1 MPVENIER
9 DPQGWPRRSAQPR
22 APIGSSLSDAI
33 PVSPSM
39 FRSTLWGHGFV
50 ERVNPLGERGLL
62 QYQSCNGYMG
72 ILTPRRL
79 AVPTGQNRGQL
90 RAHPRMLRM
99 SGARVN
105 CRSLLPC

>member
-1 MPVENIER
+1 
-9 DPQGWPRRSAQPR
+9 
-22 APIGSSLSDAI
+22 
-33 PVSPSM
+33 
-39 FRSTLWGHGFV
+39 
-50 ERVNPLGERGLL
+50 
-62 QYQSCNGYMG
+62 MG

-105 CRSLLPC
+105 CRSLLPCWSGRSSPKTRHSRCAWYESP